1 MLQRLRSLRKNRAPA
16 TSDDPKLGQRTALR
30 HWQWRKRLGWLL
42 SLFLLLIGAVGGYIF
57 LFKRQAAPSSEAG
70 VITVYTAFPADEA
83 TLYLRDFQLVF
94 PDIQVN
100 LVREPIDQL
109 TTRLLA
115 EQAAPQADV
124 IWGIGLTNLL
134 LFEWND
140 LLKPYAPIGIDRL
153 DPRFVDA
160 RTPPYWVG
168 AYLSMTAFCVNADAA
183 ARRGVAPPRAWQD
196 LIKPIYR
203 RSLVMPNPNTSSAGL
218 TAILTIFELYN
229 ERDAWLYLDELHK
242 NIAVYTADELQTC
255 RLVDSGDYPI
265 GIARAVGGVSNSRI
279 IYPREGSGWEITA
292 AALLRKDPIQPAAR
306 TFLDWAMS
314 KSVMPLYARQSPLTG
329 MVTGVARP
337 AGFPANP
344 EAQLLRQ
351 DASWGAANR
360 SRILRE
366 WRRRYSDKVAK

>member
-1 MLQRLRSLRKNRAPA
+1 MLNRMLSGLRKTQPQPVTHQRPWRSLWSR
-16 TSDDPKLGQRTALR
+16 
-30 HWQWRKRLGWLL
+30 LL
-42 SLFLLLIGAVGGYIF
+42 SVVLLVSVLGGCAFLPNFQEVA
-57 LFKRQAAPSSEAG
+57 SSEAG
-70 VITVYTAFPADEA
+70 VITVYTAFPPDEA
-83 TLYLRDFQLVF
+83 ALYLRDFQLVF
-94 PDIQVN
+94 PEIQVN

-109 TTRLLA
+109 TARLLA

-124 IWGIGLTNLL
+124 IWGVGLTNLL
-134 LFEWND
+134 LLEWND
-140 LLKPYAPIGIDRL
+140 LLKPYAPVGIDRL
-153 DPRFVDA
+153 AARFVDA

-168 AYLSMTAFCVNADAA
+168 AYISLAAFCVNNDAA
-183 ARRGVAPPRAWQD
+183 ARRGVPPPRTWQD
-196 LIKPIYR
+196 LLQPIYR

-218 TAILTIFELYN
+218 TVLLTIFELYN

-242 NIAVYTADELQTC
+242 NIATYTADEFQAC
-255 RLVDSGDYPI
+255 ALVENGDYPI
-265 GIARAVGGVSNSRI
+265 GIVRTVSGLSNSRM

-292 AALLRKDPIQPAAR
+292 SALVRKDPVHPAAR

-329 MVTGVARP
+329 MVTSVTKP

-344 EAQLLRQ
+344 ETQLLRQ

>member
-1 MLQRLRSLRKNRAPA
+1 MHKHLRLR
-16 TSDDPKLGQRTALR
+16 PKQHLPVSVTAQHAAR
-30 HWQWRKRLGWLL
+30 PWRDRSSRLL
-42 SLFLLLIGAVGGYIF
+42 SLLLIGLTVGACAW
-57 LFKRQAAPSSEAG
+57 LPDSQAETAG
-70 VITVYTAFPADEA
+70 ESGTITIYTAFPPEEA
-83 TLYLRDFQLVF
+83 ALYLNDFQLVY
-94 PDIQVN
+94 PEIEVK
-100 LVREPIDQL
+100 LVQEPIDQL
-109 TTRLLA
+109 TGRLLA
-115 EQAAPQADV
+115 EQSAPQADV

-140 LLKPYAPIGIDRL
+140 LLKPYAPVGIERL
-153 DPRFVDA
+153 APRFVDA

-168 AYLSMTAFCVNADAA
+168 AYLSMAAFCVNPDAT
-183 ARRGVAPPRAWQD
+183 ARRGVTTPRTWQD

-242 NIAVYTADELQTC
+242 NIALYTANETQAC
-255 RLVDSGDYPI
+255 QLVDAGDYPI
-265 GIARAVGGVSNSRI
+265 GIARAVNGLNNSRM

-292 AALLRKDPIQPAAR
+292 AALVRKDPIQPAAR

-329 MVTGVARP
+329 MVTGVASP
-337 AGFPANP
+337 AGFPTNA

-366 WRRRYSDKVAK
+366 WRRRYSDKVAQ

>member
-1 MLQRLRSLRKNRAPA
+1 MDTHYR
-16 TSDDPKLGQRTALR
+16 
-30 HWQWRKRLGWLL
+30 QWRGRLSRLL
-42 SLFLLLIGAVGGYIF
+42 SAILLVGCVGGCAF
-57 LFKRQAAPSSEAG
+57 LSNRQEAASSETGA
-70 VITVYTAFPADEA
+70 ITVYTAFPHDEA
-83 TLYLRDFQLVF
+83 ALYLRDFQLVF

-100 LVREPIDQL
+100 LVQEPIDQL
-109 TTRLLA
+109 TARLLA

-124 IWGIGLTNLL
+124 IWGVGLTNLL

-140 LLKPYAPIGIDRL
+140 LLKPYAPVGIDRL

-168 AYLSMTAFCVNADAA
+168 TYLSMAAFCVNPDAA
-183 ARRGVAPPRAWQD
+183 VRRGVPPPRTWQD

-242 NIAVYTADELQTC
+242 NIATYTADEVQTC

-265 GIARAVGGVSNSRI
+265 GITRAVGRLGNSQM

-292 AALLRKDPIQPAAR
+292 GALVRKDAIQPAAR

-329 MVTGVARP
+329 MVTGVASP